1 MTVVVCL
8 LDFPF
13 VVHTHEMALGTCSMH
28 ATPHRC
34 SVSDAGVVVDDI
46 KAELQRDSISE
57 RFADDN
63 LDVDAFVCYV

>member
-1 MTVVVCL
+1 
-8 LDFPF
+8 
-13 VVHTHEMALGTCSMH
+13 MH
-28 ATPHRC
+28 ATPHRR